1 MFNVTEK
8 IIYNGKEELNHKVFE
23 NKNYSRCYNYVKS
36 KILVFIN
43 DILETKEVETF
54 SINNELLEK
63 GIKHIIKDSY
73 IDNGNKM
80 TEEIILLIEEND

>member
-23 NKNYSRCYNYVKS
+23 NENYSRCYNYVKS

-63 GIKHIIKDSY
+63 GIKYIIKDSY